1 MKPVMTGHRF
11 DPSSPPQ
18 KRVAASVL
26 LTNTAGDVL
35 LVDPVYK
42 EYWEV
47 PGGLVELGESPREAA
62 RRECG
67 EELGLQVDVGDA
79 LVVHYCDGVR
89 TPGDAVLFI
98 FDGGTTDRTEFVLQ
112 ADEVG
117 EARFVGPSAVHDFLM
132 PIVADRILA
141 AIRAREA
148 GTTLYLER

>member
-1 MKPVMTGHRF
+1 MTEKRF
-11 DPSSPPQ
+11 DPGSLPH
-18 KRVAASVL
+18 KRVAAGVL
-26 LTNTAGDVL
+26 LTNSVGDVL

-42 EYWEV
+42 EFWEV
-47 PGGLVELGESPREAA
+47 PGGLVEAGESPREAA
-62 RRECG
+62 RRECD

-79 LVVHYCDGVR
+79 LVVHYSDGGR

-117 EARFVGPSAVHDFLM
+117 EARFIGPSDVHDFLM

-141 AIRAREA
+141 ALRAREA
-148 GTTLYLER
+148 GSTLYLER